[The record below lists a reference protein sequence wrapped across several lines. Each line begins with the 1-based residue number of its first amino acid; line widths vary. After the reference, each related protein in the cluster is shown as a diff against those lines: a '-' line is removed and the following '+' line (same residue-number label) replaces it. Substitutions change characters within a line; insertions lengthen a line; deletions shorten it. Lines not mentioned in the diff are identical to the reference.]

1 MAARARIHYTMKE
14 SKLYLWYAPEKYNT
28 FTRRSELDLILD
40 FCFGASRST
49 ATLCFV
55 CRHSVSA
62 FAHFP
67 TNRNLVA
74 AIPLVHR
81 FCPRKDRFKIWRPS
95 VFKHTC
101 KKWLWAR
108 NGERFRHDR
117 MARRERKAGDRMKIE
132 FDHEHA
138 RLVGGA
144 FLKKALSAGAP
155 TITPV
160 EAATRV
166 SGCASVL
173 TRPNFRFGTAAA
185 SVSMV
190 GMNSSARSQ
199 PFACISSTNCGR
211 KHRTARIRIS
221 RAEVETADQSIVRTL
236 SCFMIAVC
244 IWLASSFCTS
254 DLLSQSSSYA
264 TAPNSSRSMMVTMS
278 RSSCNPC
285 VARARPRRSRSGR
298 RESSSSEI
306 FATDERSRKAGT
318 DVHRV
323 EDEAKGRS
331 E

>member
-1 MAARARIHYTMKE
+1 
-14 SKLYLWYAPEKYNT
+14 
-28 FTRRSELDLILD
+28 
-40 FCFGASRST
+40 
-49 ATLCFV
+49 
-55 CRHSVSA
+55 
-62 FAHFP
+62 
-67 TNRNLVA
+67 
-74 AIPLVHR
+74 
-81 FCPRKDRFKIWRPS
+81 
-95 VFKHTC
+95 
-101 KKWLWAR
+101 
-108 NGERFRHDR
+108 
-117 MARRERKAGDRMKIE
+117 MKIE

-211 KHRTARIRIS
+211 KHRAARIRIS

-254 DLLSQSSSYA
+254 DPLSQSSSYA

-285 VARARPRRSRSGR
+285 VARARPRRSLVGRRR

-306 FATDERSRKAGT
+306 FATDERSRKA
-318 DVHRV
+318 RN
-323 EDEAKGRS
+323 
-331 E
+331 